1 MPVQETGNP
10 HTTRKPVGGGDCRRG
25 PAACRC
31 TGAAHWTPSSGRQA
45 PLLPLWM
52 SSPGPCAL
60 VSLQVIQATM
70 EQHKQNSQSF
80 KAFSSSFGQDEA
92 TLTPELP
99 VSARAP
105 GSWEGLLTAHLD
117 GE

>member
-1 MPVQETGNP
+1 
-10 HTTRKPVGGGDCRRG
+10 
-25 PAACRC
+25 
-31 TGAAHWTPSSGRQA
+31 
-45 PLLPLWM
+45 
-52 SSPGPCAL
+52 
-60 VSLQVIQATM
+60 M